1 MKTNTYIKLLL
12 TGFLLGFVLA
22 AFAITDEEIVI
33 GLEALDDWEA
43 AYPLALQIA
52 REQNAY
58 PVWREVAIKYSQFDS
73 DNRAYLQAWQQA
85 YLLNQESTYRDFLNI
100 KPQSSLNHYAISAI
114 FKLIRASDKFE
125 GYLRFIAEFSNV
137 VESIEALL
145 KTHEIAFQRAKNFN
159 EPLVFDAFVM
169 TFYGAKQIPQAI
181 ELAFETEKQRIE
193 KELSDID
200 NIELREKIARRLF
213 SEGRIAEK
221 QHAPLVAAR
230 KYQLLNLDIF
240 IDTKVFTALLDKKE
254 RFAYQKLMQTKQ
266 NEIAKSINEMRDA
279 IIETI
284 QLKTQLMEPAMVKE
298 LPAQNPSL
306 EKIIARHNYLL
317 VQQFKQLNKNIKAG
331 SHIDT
336 NVAELIPVLTG
347 LKIAKVIGKISLI
360 ITKTLANPSKYQA
373 ILFGS
378 KNN

>member
-22 AFAITDEEIVI
+22 AFAITDE
-33 GLEALDDWEA
+33 
-43 AYPLALQIA
+43 ALQIA

-169 TFYGAKQIPQAI
+169 TY
-181 ELAFETEKQRIE
+181 
-193 KELSDID
+193 
-200 NIELREKIARRLF
+200 
-213 SEGRIAEK
+213 
-221 QHAPLVAAR
+221 APLVAAR

-336 NVAELIPVLTG
+336 NVAELIPAGYFIWFKKQLRFER
-347 LKIAKVIGKISLI
+347 
-360 ITKTLANPSKYQA
+360 NPIY
-373 ILFGS
+373 
-378 KNN
+378 